1 MRIIRLGEVI
11 VKGKFIQF
19 AEIQKFGQRH
29 VEADGDVMQ
38 RRDAG
43 VFCDATDDIV
53 DRGLVES
60 AHGSQFI
67 AGDSPALTQR
77 QDALDQDVG
86 ICHTAS
92 VFLDVTRKRV
102 DLCTC

>member
-1 MRIIRLGEVI
+1 MRIIRFGEVI
-11 VKGKFIQF
+11 VEGKFIQL
-19 AEIQKFGQRH
+19 AETQKFAQRH

-43 VFCDATDDIV
+43 VFCNATDDIV

-67 AGDSPALTQR
+67 AGDAPALTQR
-77 QDALDQDVG
+77 QDALEHDVG

-102 DLCTC
+102 SLCT